1 LQEPKT
7 AKNRVHVDLRAP
19 GAMDDEAGRLDR
31 LGAAVARRYPGH
43 TVMTDPE
50 GNELCVEPGPA

>member
-7 AKNRVHVDLRAP
+7 AKNRVHLDRRAP

-31 LGAAVARRYPGH
+31 LGAAVARRYRTTPS
-43 TVMTDPE
+43 
-50 GNELCVEPGPA
+50 

>member
-7 AKNRVHVDLRAP
+7 AKNRVHLDRRAP

-31 LGAAVARRYPGH
+31 LGAAVARRYPDN

-50 GNELCVEPGPA
+50 DNELCAEPGPA

>member
-1 LQEPKT
+1 
-7 AKNRVHVDLRAP
+7 
-19 GAMDDEAGRLDR
+19 MDDEAGRLDR